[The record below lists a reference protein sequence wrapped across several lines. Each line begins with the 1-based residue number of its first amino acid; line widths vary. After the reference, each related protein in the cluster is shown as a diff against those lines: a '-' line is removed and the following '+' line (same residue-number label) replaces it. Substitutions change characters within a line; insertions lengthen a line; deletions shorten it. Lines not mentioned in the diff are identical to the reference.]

1 MQLQLKDL
9 TLFLTKIL
17 WCATWLFD
25 KTIFQFGQVKIA
37 DYNFGVLQTVVV
49 DQIFQLMGE
58 KI

>member
-25 KTIFQFGQVKIA
+25 KTILQFGQVKIA
-37 DYNFGVLQTVVV
+37 DYNFGVLQTVKV
-49 DQIFQLMGE
+49 DKIFQLTE
-58 KI
+58 